1 MEILESSLKWGEG
14 GERPILGG
22 DFRRRSLQEVTKGGV
37 SSKSHSTLLKH
48 ADLISILPS
57 LFQIGIENAKQNL
70 LSKNP
75 YQEDSESEEASA
87 LKYQGEV

>member
-22 DFRRRSLQEVTKGGV
+22 DFRRRSQREVTEGGV
-37 SSKSHSTLLKH
+37 SSKSHSTLLKY

-57 LFQIGIENAKQNL
+57 LFQIGIENAKENL

>member
-1 MEILESSLKWGEG
+1 MEGRG
-14 GERPILGG
+14 ARGQFLGG
-22 DFRRRSLQEVTKGGV
+22 DFRRRSQREVTEGGV
-37 SSKSHSTLLKH
+37 SSKSHSTLLKY

-75 YQEDSESEEASA
+75 YQEDSESEEASGV
-87 LKYQGEV
+87 KYQGEV

>member
-1 MEILESSLKWGEG
+1 MKWGE

-22 DFRRRSLQEVTKGGV
+22 NFRRRSQWEVTEGGV
-37 SSKSHSTLLKH
+37 SSKFHSTLPKC
-48 ADLISILPS
+48 ADLIFILPS
-57 LFQIGIENAKQNL
+57 LFQIGIENAKENL